1 MAKSVI
7 QIIATAIAKKHNI
20 SIAHASSFVEAFFMV
35 IGDELKRGNLVKV
48 KGLGTFKVQTVKPR
62 ESVNVN
68 TGERVL
74 IKGHDKISFTPDA
87 SMKELVNKPFSQFE
101 TVVINDNVNV
111 EELETLPEEELSETV
126 EQADQDF
133 EDTISKPS
141 VVDNRFTA
149 AMDNSIDEDND
160 SPNTFN
166 TQSVNG
172 GKRTQENNTSQ
183 KEVVET
189 DSSIYA
195 KSQET
200 LYSTKDKYVD
210 TPNVTTSGE
219 ALNDIDD
226 TDDDIE
232 SSSNSIL
239 RVVAFLAAIIIVFL
253 GVFLWM
259 KMGNGKGKNNKVELS
274 LQQKKLVKKDTTV
287 SVAKA
292 SVPDTLKDVVSR
304 VKKVEY
310 FMHMNN
316 DARIRYG
323 AYNIV
328 GIDRIVVLKKGQTM
342 AKYSRQTLGA
352 DMIGYFQVLNGRN
365 TMAEGDT
372 MKVPRVELR
381 PQYRKK

>member
-20 SIAHASSFVEAFFMV
+20 SIAHASSFVEAFFTV
-35 IGDELKRGNLVKV
+35 IGDELKRGNQVKV

-111 EELETLPEEELSETV
+111 EELETVPEEELSDTV
-126 EQADQDF
+126 EEGNQDF
-133 EDTISKPS
+133 EDTVSKSS
-141 VVDNRFTA
+141 VTDDSFIA
-149 AMDNSIDEDND
+149 AMDNSINEAND

-166 TQSVNG
+166 SQLVNG
-172 GKRTQENNTSQ
+172 FEKTQENNISQ
-183 KEVVET
+183 KEVIET
-189 DSSIYA
+189 YSSNSA
-195 KSQET
+195 ESQEI
-200 LYSTKDKYVD
+200 LCSTKDKFDD
-210 TPNVTTSGE
+210 TANVTTSRE
-219 ALNDIDD
+219 TLNDIDD

-232 SSSNSIL
+232 SSSNNIL
-239 RVVAFLAAIIIVFL
+239 RVVAFLAVIIIVCL

-259 KMGNGKGKNNKVELS
+259 KVGNGKEKNNKVELS
-274 LQQKKLVKKDTTV
+274 LRQKKLVKKDTAV
-287 SVAKA
+287 SVAKIP
-292 SVPDTLKDVVSR
+292 VRDTLKHVAPREKEAED
-304 VKKVEY
+304 

-365 TMAEGDT
+365 TMTEGDT

>member
-1 MAKSVI
+1 MNNKEFIGAIALKTGYTQDESQQMVKDVIEQLSKYFESGESVAVSGFGTFEVKKRLERVMVNPATGLRMLVPPKLVLNFKPATMIKVQVKKGGWRMAKSVI

-20 SIAHASSFVEAFFMV
+20 SIAHASSFVEAFFTV
-35 IGDELKRGNLVKV
+35 IGDELKRGNQVKV

-259 KMGNGKGKNNKVELS
+259 KVGNGKGKIIKWS
-274 LQQKKLVKKDTTV
+274 
-287 SVAKA
+287 
-292 SVPDTLKDVVSR
+292 
-304 VKKVEY
+304 
-310 FMHMNN
+310 
-316 DARIRYG
+316 
-323 AYNIV
+323 
-328 GIDRIVVLKKGQTM
+328 
-342 AKYSRQTLGA
+342 
-352 DMIGYFQVLNGRN
+352 
-365 TMAEGDT
+365 
-372 MKVPRVELR
+372 
-381 PQYRKK
+381 

>member
-7 QIIATAIAKKHNI
+7 QIIVTAIAKKHNI
-20 SIAHASSFVEAFFMV
+20 SIAHASSFVEAFFTV
-35 IGDELKRGNLVKV
+35 IGDELKRGNQVKV

-133 EDTISKPS
+133 EDTISKSS
-141 VVDNRFTA
+141 VVDNSFTA

-172 GKRTQENNTSQ
+172 VKRTQENNNSQ

-259 KMGNGKGKNNKVELS
+259 KVGNGKGKNNKVELS

-292 SVPDTLKDVVSR
+292 SVPDTLKDVASR

>member
-20 SIAHASSFVEAFFMV
+20 SIAYASSFVEAFFMV
-35 IGDELKRGNLVKV
+35 IGDELKRGNQVKV

-111 EELETLPEEELSETV
+111 EELETLPEEELSDTV

-133 EDTISKPS
+133 EDTISKSS
-141 VVDNRFTA
+141 VVENSFTA

-172 GKRTQENNTSQ
+172 VKRTQENNTSQ
-183 KEVVET
+183 KEVVEK
-189 DSSIYA
+189 DSSIYS

-200 LYSTKDKYVD
+200 LCSTKDKYVD

-219 ALNDIDD
+219 ALSDIDD

-239 RVVAFLAAIIIVFL
+239 RVIAFLAAIIIVFL

-259 KMGNGKGKNNKVELS
+259 KVGNEKNNKVELS

-292 SVPDTLKDVVSR
+292 SVPDTLKHVASR

-381 PQYRKK
+381 PQYRKKIK

>member
-20 SIAHASSFVEAFFMV
+20 SIAYASSFVEAFFMV
-35 IGDELKRGNLVKV
+35 IGDELKRGNQVKV

-111 EELETLPEEELSETV
+111 EELETLPEEELSDTV

-133 EDTISKPS
+133 EDTISKSS
-141 VVDNRFTA
+141 VVENSFTA

-172 GKRTQENNTSQ
+172 VKRTQENNTSQ
-183 KEVVET
+183 KEVVEK
-189 DSSIYA
+189 DSSIYS

-200 LYSTKDKYVD
+200 LCSTKDKYVD

-219 ALNDIDD
+219 ALSDIDD

-239 RVVAFLAAIIIVFL
+239 RVIAFLAAIIIVFL

-259 KMGNGKGKNNKVELS
+259 KVGNEKNNKVELS

-292 SVPDTLKDVVSR
+292 SVPDTLKHVASR

>member
-20 SIAHASSFVEAFFMV
+20 SIAHASSFVEAFFTV
-35 IGDELKRGNLVKV
+35 IGDELKRGNQVKV

-292 SVPDTLKDVVSR
+292 SVPDTLKGVASR

>member
-20 SIAHASSFVEAFFMV
+20 SIAHASSFVEAFFTV
-35 IGDELKRGNLVKV
+35 IGDELKRRNQVKV

-133 EDTISKPS
+133 EDTISKSS
-141 VVDNRFTA
+141 VVDNSFTA
-149 AMDNSIDEDND
+149 AMNNSIGEDND

-172 GKRTQENNTSQ
+172 VKRTQENNNSQ

-189 DSSIYA
+189 DSSVYA

-210 TPNVTTSGE
+210 TPNVTTSRE

-259 KMGNGKGKNNKVELS
+259 KVGNGKGKNNKVELS

-292 SVPDTLKDVVSR
+292 SVPDTLKDVASR

-310 FMHMNN
+310 FRHMNN

>member
-292 SVPDTLKDVVSR
+292 SVPDTLKDVASR
-304 VKKVEY
+304 VKMVEY

>member
-20 SIAHASSFVEAFFMV
+20 SIAYASSFVEAFFMV

-111 EELETLPEEELSETV
+111 EELETLPEEELSDTV

-133 EDTISKPS
+133 EDTISKSS
-141 VVDNRFTA
+141 VVENSFTA

-172 GKRTQENNTSQ
+172 VKRTQENNTSQ
-183 KEVVET
+183 KEVVEK
-189 DSSIYA
+189 DSSIYS

-200 LYSTKDKYVD
+200 LCSTKDKYVD

-219 ALNDIDD
+219 ALSDIDD

-239 RVVAFLAAIIIVFL
+239 RVIAFLAAIIIVFL

-259 KMGNGKGKNNKVELS
+259 KVGNEKNNKVELS

-292 SVPDTLKDVVSR
+292 SVPDTLKHVASR

>member
-20 SIAHASSFVEAFFMV
+20 SIAYASSFVEAFFTV
-35 IGDELKRGNLVKV
+35 IGDELKRGNQVKV

-133 EDTISKPS
+133 EDTISKSS
-141 VVDNRFTA
+141 VVDNSFTA

-166 TQSVNG
+166 IQSVNG
-172 GKRTQENNTSQ
+172 VKRTQENNNSQ
-183 KEVVET
+183 KKVVET

-200 LYSTKDKYVD
+200 LYSTKDKYID

-232 SSSNSIL
+232 SFSNSIL
-239 RVVAFLAAIIIVFL
+239 RIVAFLAAIIIVFL
-253 GVFLWM
+253 GVFFWM
-259 KMGNGKGKNNKVELS
+259 KVGNGKGKNNKVELS
-274 LQQKKLVKKDTTV
+274 LQQKKLVKKDTAV

-292 SVPDTLKDVVSR
+292 SVPDTLKHVASR

-310 FMHMNN
+310 FMHMND

>member
-20 SIAHASSFVEAFFMV
+20 SIAHASSFVEAFFTV
-35 IGDELKRGNLVKV
+35 IGDELKRGNQVKV

-292 SVPDTLKDVVSR
+292 SVPDTLKDVASR
-304 VKKVEY
+304 VKMVEY
-310 FMHMNN
+310 FTHMNN

>member
-20 SIAHASSFVEAFFMV
+20 SIAYASSFVEAFFMV
-35 IGDELKRGNLVKV
+35 IGDELKRGNQVKV

-111 EELETLPEEELSETV
+111 EELETVPEEELSDMV
-126 EQADQDF
+126 EEGNQDF
-133 EDTISKPS
+133 EDTVSKSS
-141 VVDNRFTA
+141 VTDDSFIA
-149 AMDNSIDEDND
+149 AMDNSINEAND

-166 TQSVNG
+166 SQLVNG
-172 GKRTQENNTSQ
+172 FEKTQENNISQ
-183 KEVVET
+183 KEVIET
-189 DSSIYA
+189 DSSNSA
-195 KSQET
+195 ESQEI
-200 LYSTKDKYVD
+200 LCSTKDKFDD
-210 TPNVTTSGE
+210 TANVTTSRE
-219 ALNDIDD
+219 TLNDIDD

-232 SSSNSIL
+232 SSSNNIL
-239 RVVAFLAAIIIVFL
+239 RVVAFLAVIIIICL

-259 KMGNGKGKNNKVELS
+259 KVGNGKEKNNKVELS
-274 LQQKKLVKKDTTV
+274 LRQKKLVKKDTAV
-287 SVAKA
+287 SVAKIP
-292 SVPDTLKDVVSR
+292 VRDTLKHVAPREKEAED
-304 VKKVEY
+304 

>member
-20 SIAHASSFVEAFFMV
+20 SIAYASSFVEAFFMV
-35 IGDELKRGNLVKV
+35 IGDELKRGNQVKV

-111 EELETLPEEELSETV
+111 EELETLPEEELSDTV

-133 EDTISKPS
+133 EDTISKSS
-141 VVDNRFTA
+141 VVENSFTA

-172 GKRTQENNTSQ
+172 VKRTQENNTSQ

-189 DSSIYA
+189 DSSIYS

-200 LYSTKDKYVD
+200 LCSTKDKYVD

-219 ALNDIDD
+219 ALSDIDD

-239 RVVAFLAAIIIVFL
+239 RVIAFLAAIIIVFL
-253 GVFLWM
+253 GVFFWM
-259 KMGNGKGKNNKVELS
+259 KVGNEKNNKVELS

-292 SVPDTLKDVVSR
+292 SVPDTLKHVASR

>member
-20 SIAHASSFVEAFFMV
+20 SIAHASSFVEAFFTV
-35 IGDELKRGNLVKV
+35 IGDELKRGNQVKV

-133 EDTISKPS
+133 EDTISKSS
-141 VVDNRFTA
+141 VVDNSFTA

-172 GKRTQENNTSQ
+172 VKRTQENNTSQ

-200 LYSTKDKYVD
+200 LCSTKDKFDD
-210 TPNVTTSGE
+210 TANVTTSRE
-219 ALNDIDD
+219 TLNDIDD

-232 SSSNSIL
+232 SSSNNIL
-239 RVVAFLAAIIIVFL
+239 RVVAFLAVIIIVCL
-253 GVFLWM
+253 GVFLWV
-259 KMGNGKGKNNKVELS
+259 KIGNGKEKNNKVELS
-274 LQQKKLVKKDTTV
+274 LRQKKLVRKDTAV
-287 SVAKA
+287 SVAKIP
-292 SVPDTLKDVVSR
+292 VRDTLKHVAPKEKEAED
-304 VKKVEY
+304 

-365 TMAEGDT
+365 TMTEGDT

>member
-20 SIAHASSFVEAFFMV
+20 SIAHALSFVEAFFMV
-35 IGDELKRGNLVKV
+35 IGDELKRGNQVKV

-133 EDTISKPS
+133 EDTISKSS
-141 VVDNRFTA
+141 VVDNSFTA

-172 GKRTQENNTSQ
+172 VKRTQENNTSQ

-200 LYSTKDKYVD
+200 LCSTKDKFDD
-210 TPNVTTSGE
+210 TANVTTSRE
-219 ALNDIDD
+219 TLNDIDD

-232 SSSNSIL
+232 SSSNNIL
-239 RVVAFLAAIIIVFL
+239 RVVAFLAVIIIVCL
-253 GVFLWM
+253 GVFLWV
-259 KMGNGKGKNNKVELS
+259 KIGNGKEKNNKVELS
-274 LQQKKLVKKDTTV
+274 LRQKKLVRKDTAV
-287 SVAKA
+287 SVAKIP
-292 SVPDTLKDVVSR
+292 VRDTLKHVAPKEKEAED
-304 VKKVEY
+304 

-365 TMAEGDT
+365 TMTEGDT